1 MPLRL
6 QACGAEEKPVLD
18 NLMQLY
24 LHEMCKYNP
33 IPIGEDG
40 RFRYE
45 YLDQYFGEPGRFP
58 LLVRVMGK
66 IAGFV
71 LVRTVDNI
79 AQSPTFSIAEF
90 FILENYRRLGIGE
103 EVARMVLDEFPGH
116 WQIGVLGPNQPA
128 RDFWRQTLYRYTA
141 NQFRTTTVD
150 GWEGPVYV
158 FKSPGPR
165 PKEPA
170 AQTAPEQNLYGQPER
185 S

>member
-6 QACGAEEKPVLD
+6 QACGVDDKQVLD
-18 NLMQLY
+18 NLLQLY
-24 LHEMCKYNP
+24 LHEMCKFQP
-33 IPIGEDG
+33 VAMGEDG
-40 RFRYE
+40 RFHYE
-45 YLDQYFGEPGRFP
+45 HLNAYFGEAGRFP
-58 LLVRVMGK
+58 FLVRCMGK
-66 IAGFV
+66 LAGFV

-79 AQSPTFSIAEF
+79 AAQPTYSVAEF

-103 EVARMVLDEFPGH
+103 EIARMVLDEFQGH
-116 WQIGVLGPNQPA
+116 WQIGVLASNQPA
-128 RDFWRQTLYRYTA
+128 RDFWRQTLYRYTG
-141 NQFRTTTVD
+141 NHFRTSTVD

-170 AQTAPEQNLYGQPER
+170 AQTAPEQNLYGHPER